1 MPKVIRARKR
11 TLSTVKP
18 VQLSLLDLIAER
30 RLGAEQTEALR
41 GLLAAKTPSTT
52 WRGLTIMPPGS
63 LLDRAVSLFE
73 RTTDFPLELPAFM
86 VLHIMAA
93 YLLDRGVEI
102 EVAGTRLKPDLWSTL
117 LAPSGAGKTKTASVL
132 ARVMPVR
139 LFPETTTSARFI
151 EELAAH
157 NRGLWLQDEWGQF
170 LRRIETQSYAEEMR
184 EYLLRAHDG
193 KPLARRTAKGSIEVE
208 EPALVILG
216 TTVFETFTT
225 IVSAES
231 MLDGFMQRFG
241 IVIGE
246 ADPAR
251 PPHRFPIYRVEEA
264 GNLAPLQAA
273 WETIAALPLHSLYTV
288 TPEAEAEFEAG
299 FRHHFEQHHAIPAS
313 FFRRVMW
320 RVFKYAAIYHVLL
333 GKDDARIDAEDV
345 GWAMRVAVLHL
356 TDARRLLDGYN
367 LSKLEAVIVKAEV
380 FQAKI
385 GHRPSKREL
394 ISGVRDIQNN
404 VMAEFVLEVMTPLPG
419 ANDNTG
425 LADDKAAA

>member
-1 MPKVIRARKR
+1 MPKVLRARKR
-11 TLSTVKP
+11 TPSTVKP
-18 VQLSLLDLIAER
+18 MQLSLLDLIGER

-63 LLDRAVSLFE
+63 LLDRAVSLFA

-193 KPLARRTAKGSIEVE
+193 KPLARRTA
-208 EPALVILG
+208 
-216 TTVFETFTT
+216 
-225 IVSAES
+225 
-231 MLDGFMQRFG
+231 
-241 IVIGE
+241 
-246 ADPAR
+246 
-251 PPHRFPIYRVEEA
+251 
-264 GNLAPLQAA
+264 
-273 WETIAALPLHSLYTV
+273 
-288 TPEAEAEFEAG
+288 
-299 FRHHFEQHHAIPAS
+299 
-313 FFRRVMW
+313 
-320 RVFKYAAIYHVLL
+320 
-333 GKDDARIDAEDV
+333 
-345 GWAMRVAVLHL
+345 
-356 TDARRLLDGYN
+356 
-367 LSKLEAVIVKAEV
+367 IVKAEI

-404 VMAEFVLEVMTPLPG
+404 AMAEFVLEVMTPLPG

>member
-1 MPKVIRARKR
+1 MSGKARAGKA
-11 TLSTVKP
+11 KP
-18 VQLSLLDLIAER
+18 LTSQPEQLSLLDLIHEG
-30 RLGAEQTEALR
+30 RLGSEQTDALR
-41 GLLAAKTPSTT
+41 GLMAAKPASTS

-63 LLDRAVSLFE
+63 LLDQSVNLFQ

-86 VLHIMAA
+86 VLHMLAA
-93 YLLDRGVEI
+93 HMLDRGIEI
-102 EVAGTRLKPDLWSTL
+102 EVAGTRLRPDLWTTL

-139 LFPETTTSARFI
+139 LFPETTSAARFI

-157 NRGLWLQDEWGQF
+157 NRGLWLQDEWGQV
-170 LRRIETQSYAEEMR
+170 LRRMETQTYAEEMR
-184 EYLLRAHDG
+184 EYLLRVHDG
-193 KPLARRTAKGSIEVE
+193 KPLARRTAKGTIEVD

-216 TTVFETFTT
+216 TTVLETFTQV
-225 IVSAES
+225 VSAES

-241 IVIGE
+241 IVIGD

-251 PPHRFPIYRVEEA
+251 PPHRFPIYRVEEP
-264 GNLAPLQAA
+264 GNLAPLRAA
-273 WETIAALPLHSLYTV
+273 WETIAALPLHPLYSV
-288 TPEAEAEFEAG
+288 TPEAEVEFEDG
-299 FRHHFEQHHAIPAS
+299 FRRHFEQHHAIPAS

-320 RVFKYAAIYHVLL
+320 RVFKYAALYHVLL
-333 GKDDARIDAEDV
+333 GKADARIDAEDV

-367 LSKLEAVIVKAEV
+367 LGKLEAVIVKAEV

-404 VMAEFVLEVMTPLPG
+404 AMAEFVLEVMTPLPG